1 MAKKEA
7 TEVKK
12 TAKKAVEKTPVKS
25 TRTAEELRGKDLK
38 QLLDELKATQADLAD
53 ARRSLTAGELVN
65 PNVIPKYR
73 KEIARIQTIIA
84 QKAREVQGKE
94 DA

>member
-12 TAKKAVEKTPVKS
+12 SVKKTEKVSPKS
-25 TRTAEELRGKDLK
+25 ARTVSELRNQDIK
-38 QLLDELKATQADLAD
+38 QLLDELKSAQTDLAN
-53 ARRSLTAGELVN
+53 ARRSLAAGELVN
-65 PNVIPKYR
+65 PNVISKYR
-73 KEIARIQTIIA
+73 KEIARIQTVIA

>member
-1 MAKKEA
+1 MAKQET

-12 TAKKAVEKTPVKS
+12 TAKKAEKASPKS
-25 TRTAEELRGKDLK
+25 DRTVSELRNQDIK
-38 QLLDELKATQADLAD
+38 QLLDELKSAQTDLAD
-53 ARRSLTAGELVN
+53 ARRSLAAGELVN
-65 PNVIPKYR
+65 PNVISKYR
-73 KEIARIQTIIA
+73 KEIARIQTVIA

>member
-1 MAKKEA
+1 MAKQET

-12 TAKKAVEKTPVKS
+12 TAK
-25 TRTAEELRGKDLK
+25 TAEKASPKSARTVSELRTQDIK
-38 QLLDELKATQADLAD
+38 QLLDELKSAQIDLAD
-53 ARRSLTAGELVN
+53 ARRSLAAGELVN
-65 PNVIPKYR
+65 PNVISKYR
-73 KEIARIQTIIA
+73 KEIARIQTVIA

>member
-12 TAKKAVEKTPVKS
+12 SVKKTEKASPKS
-25 TRTAEELRGKDLK
+25 ARTVSELRTQDIK
-38 QLLDELKATQADLAD
+38 QLLDELKSAQTDLAN
-53 ARRSLTAGELVN
+53 ARRSLAAGELVN
-65 PNVIPKYR
+65 PNVISKYR
-73 KEIARIQTIIA
+73 KEIARIQTVIA